1 MSERLVLKPTPWF
14 LFRAVAM
21 LAMFGVF
28 AGMFYKDGHHG
39 YRDKNL
45 VYYLSEA
52 FKAARADFKKET
64 YNSSP
69 EAWKEHASKQTV
81 PLPNDPKLLPDG
93 TEIPMAWPAVLQD
106 YNRMKGASGAE
117 ESKLFDEYRA
127 EKGIDAAVPEHS
139 YGTRE
144 IFEQWVIFVVCAVLA
159 LVTLV
164 IFLRTLR
171 RKIVVDDEALYPSNG
186 GRVPLQD
193 LVRMDLR
200 KWEKKGLAYLWATQP
215 GGGERKIRIDGF
227 VYGGFKKENEGDEE
241 PAETLLKRIRRN
253 FQGEVLELVA
263 AEESPAQGSPPEA

>member
-39 YRDKNL
+39 YREKNL
-45 VYYLSEA
+45 VFYLSEA
-52 FKAARADFKKET
+52 FKTARADFKKESL
-64 YNSSP
+64 NSSP
-69 EAWKEHASKQTV
+69 ATWREHASQQIV
-81 PLPNDPKLLPDG
+81 PFKPEHPLPDG
-93 TEIPMAWPAVLQD
+93 TEIPMPWPPVLQD
-106 YNRMKGASGAE
+106 YERMKGASSAE

-127 EKGIDAAVPEHS
+127 EKGIDAAVPEHA
-139 YGTRE
+139 YGARE
-144 IFEQWVIFVVCAVLA
+144 IFEQWVIFAVCAVLA
-159 LVTLV
+159 LVTLF

-171 RKIVVDDEALYPSNG
+171 REIVVDDEALYPSNG
-186 GRVPLQD
+186 GRVPLRD

-200 KWEKKGLAYLWATQP
+200 KWEKKGLAYLWATLP

-227 VYGGFKKENEGDEE
+227 VYGGFKKENEEDEE
-241 PAETLLKRIRRN
+241 PAETLIKRIRGN

-263 AEESPAQGSPPEA
+263 EEEPPAQAAPPEA